1 MSKESKLKQ
10 TQVITR
16 ISFLVDGKRE
26 AVMASDKGTF
36 RVPVTFSLNGRL
48 KTEYRDLTAKEII
61 EHPVISHADPVLT
74 LKDGSKVRVFDGGD
88 SSYLPAMSQGIV
100 EKHDKVENLRRKFIK
115 NKEKLKTKLTKQD
128 QSGKMRKT
136 NNDTDE
142 YDSPFFDWD
151 GYDYD

>member
-1 MSKESKLKQ
+1 M
-10 TQVITR
+10 
-16 ISFLVDGKRE
+16 
-26 AVMASDKGTF
+26 
-36 RVPVTFSLNGRL
+36 
-48 KTEYRDLTAKEII
+48 
-61 EHPVISHADPVLT
+61 T